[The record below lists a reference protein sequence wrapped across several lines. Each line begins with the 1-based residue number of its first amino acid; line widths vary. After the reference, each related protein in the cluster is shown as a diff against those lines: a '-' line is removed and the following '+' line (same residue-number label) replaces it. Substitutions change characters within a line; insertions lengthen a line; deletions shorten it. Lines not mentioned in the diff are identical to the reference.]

1 MNKAARD
8 LNAGR
13 GDYKTHISKIA
24 YYGFIQS
31 VIFSSLQ
38 SALFASLGDDEEE
51 EFDKKKMR
59 ILNSIMDSMLS
70 GIGFGG
76 KAIGTTKNTIMTFLD
91 QRDRG
96 FRADHGYTILALT
109 SFSPP
114 IGSKLRKVYSSI
126 KTDQYNKD
134 IFLRR
139 GFTLDNPIWQA
150 IGNVVEG
157 LTNVPLGRAANK
169 MLNID
174 NALDESNEWWQRAA
188 LLLGWN
194 TWDLGIRDKDIEEL
208 KKEVKKE
215 KNAAAVLKRKKKKEE
230 KEIEKLEAEK
240 AIVEENKKK
249 SEKDGRCSAVNKSG
263 NRCSNKALPGKS
275 FCTIHEK
282 TEQRKDGKQAQC
294 KKIKKDGK
302 RCKMQTSNK
311 SGLCYYHD

>member
-1 MNKAARD
+1 
-8 LNAGR
+8 
-13 GDYKTHISKIA
+13 
-24 YYGFIQS
+24 
-31 VIFSSLQ
+31 
-38 SALFASLGDDEEE
+38 
-51 EFDKKKMR
+51 
-59 ILNSIMDSMLS
+59 
-70 GIGFGG
+70 
-76 KAIGTTKNTIMTFLD
+76 MTFLD

-96 FRADHGYTILALT
+96 FRADHAYTLLALT

-150 IGNVVEG
+150 TGNVVEG

-188 LLLGWN
+188 LILGWN

-215 KNAAAVLKRKKKKEE
+215 KRDAKNYEKKRKKKEQA
-230 KEIEKLEAEK
+230 IEKQEAEK

-249 SEKDGRCSAVNKSG
+249 EDGRCAAISKSG
-263 NRCSNKALPGKS
+263 KRCKREAIKDG
-275 FCTIHEK
+275 FCTVHEK
-282 TEQRKDGKQAQC
+282 TEQRKDGKQVQC
-294 KKIKKDGK
+294 KKRKSNGE
-302 RCKMQTSNK
+302 RCKMKTTNK

>member
-1 MNKAARD
+1 
-8 LNAGR
+8 
-13 GDYKTHISKIA
+13 
-24 YYGFIQS
+24 
-31 VIFSSLQ
+31 
-38 SALFASLGDDEEE
+38 
-51 EFDKKKMR
+51 
-59 ILNSIMDSMLS
+59 MLS

-76 KAIGTTKNTIMTFLD
+76 KAISTVKNTIMTFLD

-188 LLLGWN
+188 LVLGWN

-215 KNAAAVLKRKKKKEE
+215 KRDARNYEKKREKKE
-230 KEIEKLEAEK
+230 KEIEKLEEK
-240 AIVEENKKK
+240 KVRIEENKKK
-249 SEKDGRCSAVNKSG
+249 EDGRCAAISSSG
-263 NRCSNKALPGKS
+263 KRCSNKALPGKS
-275 FCTIHEK
+275 FCTIHEE
-282 TEQRKDGKQAQC
+282 TE
-294 KKIKKDGK
+294 KIKGGKKVQCRKRKADGN
-302 RCKMQTSNK
+302 RCKMMTNNK
-311 SGLCYYHD
+311 SQFCYYHD